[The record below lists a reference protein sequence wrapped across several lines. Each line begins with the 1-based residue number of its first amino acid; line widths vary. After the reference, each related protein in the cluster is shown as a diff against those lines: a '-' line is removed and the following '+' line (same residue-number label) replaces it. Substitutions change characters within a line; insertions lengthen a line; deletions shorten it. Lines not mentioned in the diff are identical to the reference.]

1 MCGGGDYG
9 QRSRRRRGR
18 NHGHHFRR
26 FAVGF
31 YNPNF
36 RDLWFNRSERGG
48 IYESVLSV
56 LAGNW
61 NPSLRVRLRL
71 HFFFL
76 LVALQRVFDIAP
88 RGPRAPQERGR

>member
-1 MCGGGDYG
+1 
-9 QRSRRRRGR
+9 
-18 NHGHHFRR
+18 
-26 FAVGF
+26 
-31 YNPNF
+31 
-36 RDLWFNRSERGG
+36 
-48 IYESVLSV
+48 VLSV

-61 NPSLRVRLRL
+61 DPSLRVRLRL